1 MSLHRLRG
9 VVQHYAW
16 GDTAAIPRWLNVAAD
31 GRPWAELW
39 FGTHHN
45 GHAVLDRSSDAGTA
59 PLASVAGTLPYLVKV
74 LAAAQPLSLQTH
86 PSAEQAAVGFAR
98 ENAAGIAMTD
108 PRRIYVDASPK
119 PEFIYALSD
128 FEAVCGFLADEAA
141 IASCTSAGAPELAA
155 HVAAHG
161 VANTVRSLVSGDNT
175 FVAANPPAHVRFI
188 ADSHRGDPRAVVALL
203 MHHVRLAPGDT
214 LFLESGNVHA
224 YLRGTAIEVMS
235 SSDNVVRAAFTTKH
249 VDPDEFARV
258 ATLSP
263 TAPSRPTPHHDAN
276 GDVTY
281 RPAGA
286 PFVVRVVRV
295 DGERECSIPTGGA
308 IMLPVRGDVTSLGTT
323 AAFADAGSAHLRGN
337 GDVIMVSSS

>member
-1 MSLHRLRG
+1 VSLHRLRG

-16 GDTAAIPRWLNVAAD
+16 GDTTAIPRWMNVAPD

-45 GHAVLDRSSDAGTA
+45 GHAALDSSTDAHDE
-59 PLASVAGTLPYLVKV
+59 PLASVAGRLPYLVKV

-86 PSAEQAAVGFAR
+86 PSAEQAVAGFAR
-98 ENAAGIAMTD
+98 ENASGIAITD

-119 PEFIYALSD
+119 PEFIYALTA
-128 FEAVCGFLADEAA
+128 FEAVCGFLDDDAA
-141 IASCTSAGAPELAA
+141 ITSCTSAGAPELAG
-155 HVAAHG
+155 HVEEHG
-161 VANTVRSLVSGDNT
+161 LANTVRTIVSGSHG
-175 FVAANPPAHVRFI
+175 FVATNPPAHVRFI
-188 ADSHRGDPRAVVALL
+188 ADSHPDDPRAVVALL

-249 VDPDEFARV
+249 VDADEFTRV
-258 ATLSP
+258 ATLAP
-263 TAPSRPTPHHDAN
+263 TAPLRPTPHRDAD

-286 PFVVRVVRV
+286 PFVVRIVRI
-295 DGERECSIPTGGA
+295 DGERDCSIPTGGA
-308 IMLPVRGDVTSLGTT
+308 ILLPARGDVTSLGAT
-323 AAFADAGSAHLRGN
+323 AAFADAGRVQLHGN
-337 GDVIMVSSS
+337 GDVVMVSSS

>member
-9 VVQHYAW
+9 IVQHYAW
-16 GDTAAIPRWLNVAAD
+16 GDTAAIPRWMNVAPD

-45 GHAVLDRSSDAGTA
+45 GHATLDVSGSSGAA

-86 PSAEQAAVGFAR
+86 PSAEQAAAGYAR
-98 ENAAGIAMTD
+98 ENAAGIPVAD

-119 PEFIYALSD
+119 PEFIYALTD
-128 FEAVCGFLADEAA
+128 FEAVCGFLDDAAA
-141 IASCTSAGAPELAA
+141 IAACTDAGATELAA

-161 VANTVRSLVSGDNT
+161 LRNAVRAIVSGERT
-175 FVAANPPAHVRFI
+175 FVAATPPAHVRFI
-188 ADSHRGDPRAVVALL
+188 ADSHPHDPRAIVALL

-224 YLRGTAIEVMS
+224 YLRGTAVEVMS

-249 VDPDEFARV
+249 VDPHEFVRV
-258 ATLSP
+258 ATLTP
-263 TAPSRPTPHHDAN
+263 TAPSQPTPQREAN
-276 GDVTY
+276 GDVVY

-286 PFVVRVVRV
+286 PFVVRIVHV
-295 DGERECSIPTGGA
+295 DGERHCDVPTGGA
-308 IMLPVRGDVTSLGTT
+308 ILLPVRGEVTSLGAA
-323 AAFADAGSAHLRGN
+323 AAFADAGPVQLRGN
-337 GDVIMVSSS
+337 GDVVMVCTS

>member
-9 VVQHYAW
+9 IVQHYAW
-16 GDTAAIPRWLNVAAD
+16 GDTAAIPRWMNVAAD

-45 GHAVLDRSSDAGTA
+45 GHAAIDGTDGTT
-59 PLASVAGTLPYLVKV
+59 LASVAGTLPYLVKV

-86 PSAEQAAVGFAR
+86 PSAEQAGAGFAR
-98 ENAAGIAMTD
+98 ENAAGVALND

-119 PEFIYALSD
+119 PEFIYALTD
-128 FEAVCGFLADEAA
+128 FEAVCGFLDDDAA
-141 IASCTSAGAPELAA
+141 IASCADAGAPDLAA

-161 VANTVRSLVSGDNT
+161 LANTVRTIISGDRR
-175 FVAANPPAHVRFI
+175 FVAAKPPAYVTHI
-188 ADSHRGDPRAVVALL
+188 AAHHPDDPRAIVALL

-249 VDPDEFARV
+249 VDPAEFTRV
-258 ATLSP
+258 ATLSS
-263 TAPSRPTPHHDAN
+263 TAPLRPEPHREAN
-276 GDVTY
+276 GDAVY
-281 RPAGA
+281 RPSGA
-286 PFVVRVVRV
+286 PFVVTVLRV
-295 DGERECSIPTGGA
+295 DGARDCDVPRGGA
-308 IMLPVRGDVTSLGTT
+308 ILLPVRGAVTSLGTT
-323 AAFADAGSAHLRGN
+323 AAFADTGRIRLHGN
-337 GDVIMVSSS
+337 GDVLMVSAP